1 MKYEISGTTMPVV
14 EITLDK
20 GESVFTESGGMAWM
34 DDGIAMQTSGKG
46 GLGKMLGRALAGES
60 LFMTTYTAT
69 RDAQQIALVP
79 EMPGSVLA
87 IELNAG
93 QSLIAQRN
101 AFMVAQEGVE
111 MQMHFRRKLG
121 TGLFGGEGFVMQR
134 LTGPGVV
141 FVEIGGEVV
150 KRELA
155 RGEVLKVDP
164 GHIAMMDTEVDFD
177 IEMVKGLGNIF
188 LGGEGLFLA
197 KLTGPGRVWLQT
209 MPLYNLAMSIYQFL
223 PKSSS
228 S

>member
-1 MKYEISGTTMPVV
+1 
-14 EITLDK
+14 
-20 GESVFTESGGMAWM
+20 
-34 DDGIAMQTSGKG
+34 
-46 GLGKMLGRALAGES
+46 
-60 LFMTTYTAT
+60 
-69 RDAQQIALVP
+69 
-79 EMPGSVLA
+79 
-87 IELNAG
+87 
-93 QSLIAQRN
+93 
-101 AFMVAQEGVE
+101 
-111 MQMHFRRKLG
+111 MHFRRKLG

>member
-1 MKYEISGTTMPVV
+1 MKYEINGTTMPVV

-69 RDAQQIALVP
+69 RDAQQIAFVP
-79 EMPGSVLA
+79 DMPGNVLA
-87 IELNAG
+87 IELKAG

>member
-1 MKYEISGTTMPVV
+1 MKISGTTMPVV

-69 RDAQQIALVP
+69 RDAQQIAFVP
-79 EMPGSVLA
+79 DMPGSVLA
-87 IELNAG
+87 IELKAG

-164 GHIAMMDTEVDFD
+164 WPHSHDGHR
-177 IEMVKGLGNIF
+177 G
-188 LGGEGLFLA
+188 
-197 KLTGPGRVWLQT
+197 
-209 MPLYNLAMSIYQFL
+209 
-223 PKSSS
+223 
-228 S
+228 

>member
-69 RDAQQIALVP
+69 RDAQQIAFVP

>member
-1 MKYEISGTTMPVV
+1 MKYTINGTTMPVV

-34 DDGIAMQTSGKG
+34 DEGIDMQTSGKG

-69 RDAQQIALVP
+69 REDQQIAFVP
-79 EMPGSVLA
+79 EMPGKV
-87 IELNAG
+87 IPVELKAG
-93 QSLIAQRN
+93 QSLIAQRD

-121 TGLFGGEGFVMQR
+121 AGLFGGEGFVMQK
-134 LTGPGVV
+134 LTGPGTV

-164 GHIAMMDTEVDFD
+164 GHIAMMDTEIDFD

-188 LGGEGLFLA
+188 MGGEGLFLS

-209 MPLYNLAMSIYQFL
+209 MPISNLAMAIYKFL
-223 PKSSS
+223 PKPSN
-228 S
+228 

>member
-1 MKYEISGTTMPVV
+1 MKYEINGTTMPVV

-20 GESVFTESGGMAWM
+20 GESVFTESGGMSWM
-34 DDGIAMQTSGKG
+34 DDGIEMQTNGKG
-46 GLGKMLGRALAGES
+46 GLGKMIGRALAGES

-69 RDAQQIALVP
+69 RDAQQIAFVP
-79 EMPGSVLA
+79 EMPGKVIP
-87 IELNAG
+87 IELKAG
-93 QSLIAQRN
+93 QSLIAQRD

-111 MQMHFRRKLG
+111 MQMHFRRRLG
-121 TGLFGGEGFVMQR
+121 AGLFGGEGFIMQR
-134 LTGPGVV
+134 LTGPGLV
-141 FVEIGGEVV
+141 FVEVGGEVV

-164 GHIAMMDTEVDFD
+164 GHIAMMDTEIDFD
-177 IEMVKGLGNIF
+177 VEMVKGLGNMF
-188 LGGEGLFLA
+188 LGGEGLFIS

-209 MPLYNLAMSIYQFL
+209 MPLSNLAKAIYRFL